1 MATNWADAL
10 LQALR
15 AQLITVPGLPAARQW
30 LNTSGTPSPTAA
42 FIEDGFVTLD
52 AEYSECGPAAWSRTD
67 ATYRVSVRV
76 PIGTDAHQASAI
88 AGAIVSAFRTAT
100 LSVEGHPIELVSTRV
115 GPSLSEP
122 QWLHLPV
129 YLAVTF
135 DHP

>member
-1 MATNWADAL
+1 MPTNWGDAL

-15 AQLITVPGLPAARQW
+15 TQLVTVAGLPAARQW

-52 AEYSECGPAAWSRTD
+52 SEYSECGPTAWSRTQ
-67 ATYRVSVRV
+67 ATYRVSIRV
-76 PIGTDAHQASAI
+76 PIGTDAHVASSI
-88 AGAIVSAFRTAT
+88 AAAIVSSFRTAT
-100 LSVEGHPIELVSTRV
+100 ITVLGYPIELQSTRV
-115 GPSLSEP
+115 GPSLTEP

-129 YLAVTF
+129 YLAITF